1 MSKAKKTNPRRIPR
15 TEADVE
21 RARKEGLQFGREAA
35 TVLFL
40 TVLYDKEHAD
50 MEILQRVWGEINDL
64 ADSVIKGYV
73 TIADLKN
80 TLKEEYGVEV

>member
-1 MSKAKKTNPRRIPR
+1 MGMSKKTNPRRIPR

-21 RARKEGLQFGREAA
+21 RARKEGLKFGREAA